1 MAWLAQNWALIATI
15 LLSVSETL
23 ALVPALKSNG
33 IIDGIVKTL
42 KSLGV
47 KDQDGL

>member
-1 MAWLAQNWALIATI
+1 MQWFVQNWGLVATI
-15 LLSVSETL
+15 LLSVSEVL

-33 IIDGIVKTL
+33 IIDGLVKTL

-47 KDQDGL
+47 KDQDGQ